1 MHADAKLKHVQIM
14 HKRYKNFGR
23 KCSRAFIM
31 SDDELDYS
39 AYISYH
45 TMASN
50 TFSLFMGFTFTSMV
64 VFLTWVQDPR
74 ELRLQSVLF
83 SLALLFHVLGY
94 LLFIEEA
101 TLAYCVRLAP
111 KLPEAYKGSIVTR
124 LSNFVWYMLGG
135 ITVLMFLVWDLP
147 VLAIASAAVGFSFMA
162 WAKKTAK
169 PFYRAVSEKWVRK

>member
-1 MHADAKLKHVQIM
+1 
-14 HKRYKNFGR
+14 
-23 KCSRAFIM
+23 
-31 SDDELDYS
+31 
-39 AYISYH
+39 
-45 TMASN
+45 MASN

-64 VFLTWVQDPR
+64 VFLTWLPDPR
-74 ELRLQSVLF
+74 ELRLQIVLF

-101 TLAYCVRLAP
+101 TLAYCVRVAP

-135 ITVLMFLVWDLP
+135 VNVLIFLVWDLP
-147 VLAIASAAVGFSFMA
+147 VLTIASAIVGVFFMA
-162 WAKKTAK
+162 WARKTVK